1 MTKHFRVWKT
11 FVLALNHFK
20 VIALTH
26 RHLGLDLV
34 GKFHV
39 EPDEQKSRFE
49 HNLSQFEIKE
59 FMFLSTCNRV
69 EFFFRSPLQFDQD
82 RIIDMFTMFYPKLS
96 AEDIDKAAELSRLHH
111 GPDAIRHIFHVASS
125 LDSLIIGEREII
137 TQVRLAYERAH
148 KNGFTGDFIRIGVQ
162 KAIETAKQIYTET
175 EIATKPISVVNLAYR
190 QLIVRDLTKD
200 HSIVYVGAG
209 QTIEA
214 IAGNLKKH
222 DFKSV
227 KVFNRTKEKAEALA
241 SIIDGEGFGLNEF
254 AEKAGHFDVLVT
266 CTGSE
271 NAIFNAETFKKIGIT
286 GKKIIVDLAIP
297 NDIDRSILSEFDI
310 DYISIEQLKEEA
322 KRNLKERE
330 KEVFRCEQL
339 VEMRIEEFETAF
351 KNRKLELAMQE
362 IPQMMKDIKLRA
374 LDKTFA
380 KDVNALDPKSKETLD
395 KILNYLEKKYISI
408 PMKMAKQVVL
418 EQDLKDPIIE

>member
-1 MTKHFRVWKT
+1 M
-11 FVLALNHFK
+11 LALNHFK

-39 EPDEQKSRFE
+39 EPDEQKARFE
-49 HNLSQFEIKE
+49 NHLAQFNIKE

-69 EFFFRSPLQFDQD
+69 EFFFRSPLHFD
-82 RIIDMFTMFYPKLS
+82 RATTAALFNAFYPKLS
-96 AEDIDKAAELSRLHH
+96 PEDIDKAAELSRLHH
-111 GPDAIRHIFHVASS
+111 GQDAIRHVFHVSSS

-137 TQVRLAYERAH
+137 TQVRTAYERAH

-190 QLIVRDLTKD
+190 QLIERDLTSD

-214 IAGNLKKH
+214 IAGNLQKH
-222 DFKSV
+222 NFKSI
-227 KVFNRTKEKAEALA
+227 KVFNRTKEKATALA
-241 SIIDGEGFGLNEF
+241 SLIDGEGYSLSDFV
-254 AEKAGHFDVLVT
+254 EKVGHFDVLVT
-266 CTGSE
+266 CTGSDHSIL
-271 NAIFNAETFKKIGIT
+271 NATMFKQMGVT
-286 GKKIIVDLAIP
+286 GKKTIVDLAIP
-297 NDIDRSILSEFDI
+297 NDIDASILEQFDI
-310 DYISIEQLKEEA
+310 DYISIEALKEEA

-362 IPQMMKDIKLRA
+362 IPQIMKEIKLRA

-380 KDVNALDPKSKETLD
+380 KDVNALDPKSRETLD

-408 PMKMAKQVVL
+408 PMKMAKQIVL

>member
-1 MTKHFRVWKT
+1 M
-11 FVLALNHFK
+11 LALKHFK

-39 EPDEQKSRFE
+39 EPDEQKSRFQE
-49 HNLSQFEIKE
+49 HLSQFEMKE

-69 EFFFRSPLQFDQD
+69 EFFFRSPMNFDNE
-82 RIIDMFTMFYPKLS
+82 RIVDLFKSFYPNLS
-96 AEDIDKAAELSRLHH
+96 LEDIDKAAELSRLHY
-111 GPDAIRHIFHVASS
+111 GPDAIRHIFHVSSS

-137 TQVRLAYERAH
+137 TQVRMAYERAH

-175 EIATKPISVVNLAYR
+175 EIATKPISAVNLAYR
-190 QLIVRDLTKD
+190 QLIDRELNKD
-200 HSIVYVGAG
+200 HSIIYVGAG

-222 DFKSV
+222 DFKSI

-241 SIIDGEGFGLNEF
+241 AIIDGEGFGLNEF
-254 AEKAGHFDVLVT
+254 VEKAGNFDVLVT
-266 CTGSE
+266 CTGSDHS
-271 NAIFNAETFKKIGIT
+271 ILNAEMFKQLGVE

-297 NDIDRSILSEFDI
+297 NDIDRSVLEEYDI
-310 DYISIEQLKEEA
+310 DYISIEELKEEA

-362 IPQMMKDIKLRA
+362 IPQIMKEIKLRA
-374 LDKTFA
+374 LEKTFA
-380 KDVNALDPKSKETLD
+380 KDLNALDPQSKETLE

>member
-1 MTKHFRVWKT
+1 M
-11 FVLALNHFK
+11 LALNHFK

-49 HNLSQFEIKE
+49 NHLAPFEIKE

-69 EFFFRSPLQFDQD
+69 EFFFRSPVQFDHE
-82 RIIDMFTMFYPKLS
+82 RIVALFKAFYPHLL
-96 AEDIDKAAELSRLHH
+96 EIDIEKAAELSRLHH

-137 TQVRLAYERAH
+137 TQVRLAYERAY

-190 QLIVRDLTKD
+190 QLIERDLSKD
-200 HSIVYVGAG
+200 QSIVYVGAG

-227 KVFNRTKEKAEALA
+227 KVFNRMKEKAVALA
-241 SIIDGEGFGLNEF
+241 SIIDGKGFGLNEF

-271 NAIFNAETFKKIGIT
+271 KAIFNAETFKKLGIT

-297 NDIDRSILSEFDI
+297 NDIDPSILTNFDI
-310 DYISIEQLKEEA
+310 DYISIEELKEEA

-351 KNRKLELAMQE
+351 KTRKLELAMQE
-362 IPQMMKDIKLRA
+362 IPQIMKEIKSRA

-380 KDVNALDPKSKETLD
+380 KDINALDPKSKETLD